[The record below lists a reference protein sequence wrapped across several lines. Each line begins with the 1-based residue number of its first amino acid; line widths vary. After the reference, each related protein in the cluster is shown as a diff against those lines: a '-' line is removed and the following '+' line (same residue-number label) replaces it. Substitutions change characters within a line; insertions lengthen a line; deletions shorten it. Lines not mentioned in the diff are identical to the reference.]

1 MKENKKLICHK
12 CNKELEL
19 KKVNFSYLGHQFF
32 TDLPCCPECKQVFI
46 SEELVKGRIS
56 EVEMQLEDK

>member
-1 MKENKKLICHK
+1 MSENKLICCK
-12 CNKELEL
+12 CQKELKI
-19 KKVNFSYLGHQFF
+19 KKTNFSYLGHVFF
-32 TDLPCCPECKQVFI
+32 TDLPCCPDCGMVYI